1 MTLPYDFH
9 LGVDAED
16 YETPTYSVSYSNWD
30 LDEGLPDEELVGE
43 VMFQPDFDI
52 PECTLR
58 RLPEECPGMVHVNEE
73 DFGDE

>member
-1 MTLPYDFH
+1 MTLPAYFH
-9 LGVDAED
+9 LGVDADD
-16 YETPTYSVSYSNWD
+16 YVSPTYRVSYSNWD

-58 RLPEECPGMVHVNEE
+58 RLPEECPDMVVV
-73 DFGDE
+73 DEADYDE